1 MSDTEHLPPPV
12 IDTVVIGPAD
22 ESEDSLIEAV
32 LSVSVSRPVLETEK
46 PLVDLK
52 RCDVVS

>member
-12 IDTVVIGPAD
+12 IDTVVVGPAD

-32 LSVSVSRPVLETEK
+32 LSVSVSMPVLKTEK